1 MIRDKYWRALF
12 SNPIEKPIT
21 KEQYD
26 RAQLNNG
33 FIPTEDMDK
42 IFTTAEIC
50 GYGVYGTTV
59 YKDDHDGYYVSF
71 WLGSTCD

>member
-1 MIRDKYWRALF
+1 MLVRA
-12 SNPIEKPIT
+12 EKPIT

-50 GYGVYGTTV
+50 GYGVYNPIARIQ
-59 YKDDHDGYYVSF
+59 YSKDSDEATYVVRYLTSNN
-71 WLGSTCD
+71 CD

>member
-1 MIRDKYWRALF
+1 MIVRA
-12 SNPIEKPIT
+12 EKPIT

-50 GYGVYGTTV
+50 GYGVYNPIARIQYG
-59 YKDDHDGYYVSF
+59 KDSDEVMYVVRYLTSNN
-71 WLGSTCD
+71 CD